1 MLSSTHF
8 ATEIG
13 AISVGILGYFFK
25 FSHGLIFVSRV
36 NFSKIVTE
44 MCHGL
49 LWPLK
54 VSRVKRC
61 VTGMF
66 FGNCHGYEKD
76 VTGFFFEN
84 CHG

>member
-1 MLSSTHF
+1 M
-8 ATEIG
+8 
-13 AISVGILGYFFK
+13 
-25 FSHGLIFVSRV
+25 SRV
-36 NFSKIVTE
+36 KFGEIVTGV
-44 MCHGL
+44 CHGL

-84 CHG
+84 CHGLDNLCHGLLFMKFSTLEKQPPRGSFLFT